1 MMVVVG
7 NNCANETNGYQ
18 CAQPVTAVHAA
29 MVVMVMM
36 ILRMRRRCGVVMLY
50 YNRAVVDGTA
60 FMIHGLAFV
69 HNRALVH
76 RTAFV
81 IHGLAFVHNRA
92 LVHRTAFV
100 IHGLAFVH
108 DRALMDRAA
117 FVIHGLAF
125 VHDRALVAGTVPMDG
140 RTLVTGV
147 PLHRAALLSGCAL
160 LHRWSCLLGTAFWYR
175 PILLCLCR
183 SLAAG
188 LTGRRRFR
196 NTHYERGTE
205 KTGHQCD
212 CQYFL

>member
-60 FMIHGLAFV
+60 FM
-69 HNRALVH
+69 
-76 RTAFV
+76 